1 MADICSKTDNNIS
14 NKISIVSRA
23 AVYDD
28 ENRVIWMITNASA
41 CLISLDMQNNII
53 SEVYPIPTTCK
64 GEYAFLSLVMYEEKI
79 YIAPYNA
86 KEFVIFDIKNKIFEV
101 IDVSD
106 NTSLRTDNKRFCSI
120 FQYMGNMYLVGANL
134 HEVLKYDTKQKKFD
148 CIYSDNDTGLFSL
161 ANSILDS
168 GVLYIPMAEKN
179 IIHAINLDNEKNSI
193 ISIGGKQN
201 NEGITSLA
209 SINGILYAGTCE
221 GHLIVAANKNISEV
235 VISEGAYLYGLYVI
249 NERIVCFDLFK
260 AKLLITEGNRTVEKD
275 IKFIWDDVYEN
286 KPKCSLVEMVVRYD
300 DKILFQSR
308 ISGNVYC
315 YDIERDMIS
324 SLDFHTSEEC
334 ENKLLDS
341 FIMRKS
347 VVDESR
353 LFCLNDYLNHIWG
366 KHE

>member
-53 SEVYPIPTTCK
+53 SEVYPIPTTYK
-64 GEYAFLSLVMYEEKI
+64 DEYAFLSLVMYEEKI

-86 KEFVIFDIKNKIFEV
+86 KEFVIFDIKNKTFEV
-101 IDVSD
+101 IDVSE
-106 NTSLRTDNKRFCSI
+106 NNSLRIDNKRFCSI
-120 FQYMGNMYLVGANL
+120 FQYIGNIYLVGASL

-148 CIYSDNDTGLFSL
+148 CIYSDGNTGFFSL

-179 IIHAINLDNEKNSI
+179 IIHAINLDNEKDSI
-193 ISIGGKQN
+193 INIEGEQN
-201 NEGITSLA
+201 NEGITSFA
-209 SINGILYAGTCE
+209 SINGILYAGTRE
-221 GHLIVAANKNISEV
+221 GHLIVADNKHISEV
-235 VISEGAYLYGLYVI
+235 VISEGAYLYGLHII
-249 NERIVCFDLFK
+249 NERIVCFDLFN
-260 AKLLITEGNRTVEKD
+260 AKLLIIEGNRTVEKD
-275 IKFIWDDVYEN
+275 IKFLWDDVYEN
-286 KPKCSLVEMVVRYD
+286 RPKCSLVEMVVRYD
-300 DKILFQSR
+300 DKIIFQSR

-324 SLDFHTSEEC
+324 SLEFNASEEC
-334 ENKLLDS
+334 EKKLLDV
-341 FIMRKS
+341 FILRKS
-347 VVDESR
+347 VVDESG
-353 LFCLNDYLNHIWG
+353 LFCLDDYINYIWG